1 MSNPIAQ
8 STTAFLDGLD
18 ETVREAAEDVVSR
31 KAARVKDDGITL
43 TLEEEIN
50 LAKAIKYV
58 AATDGFSRDEQGAL
72 EFLMIMASI
81 PHELQ
86 RHVMAYDVSGL
97 DLDQVSAL
105 FPRASRKA
113 AYVLSGAT
121 TVAAFD
127 GLSPEELAR
136 ARELGERFGLEP
148 KVVEALI
155 AHAWAMGLAMSRGD
169 RQLVEALQRLQ
180 HVLLGWV

>member
-1 MSNPIAQ
+1 MANPIAQ

-31 KAARVKDDGITL
+31 KAERTKDGIGL
-43 TLEEEIN
+43 SLEEELN
-50 LAKAIKYV
+50 LAKAIKFV

-72 EFLMIMASI
+72 EFVMIMASI

-86 RHVMAYDVSGL
+86 KHVMAYDVSEL
-97 DLDQVSAL
+97 DMGQVSAL
-105 FPRASRKA
+105 FPQASRKA

-127 GLSPEELAR
+127 GLSPQELER
-136 ARELGERFGLEP
+136 ARELGSRFGLDD

-155 AHAWAMGLAMSRGD
+155 AHAWAMGLAMSKGD
-169 RQLVEALQRLQ
+169 RALVDALQRLQ
-180 HVLLGWV
+180 LALLEWV

>member
-8 STTAFLDGLD
+8 STTAFLDSLD
-18 ETVREAAEDVVSR
+18 ETVREAAEDVVGR
-31 KAARVKDDGITL
+31 KAARDQDGIGL
-43 TLEEEIN
+43 TLEEELN
-50 LAKAIKYV
+50 LAKAIKFV

-86 RHVMAYDVSGL
+86 KHVMAYDVGEL
-97 DLDQVSAL
+97 EMEQVSAL
-105 FPRASRKA
+105 FPQASRKA

-127 GLSPEELAR
+127 GLSSEELAR
-136 ARELGERFGLEP
+136 ARELGTRFGLDD

-155 AHAWAMGLAMSRGD
+155 AHAWAMGLAMNRGD
-169 RQLVEALQRLQ
+169 RPLVDALQRLQ
-180 HVLLGWV
+180 HALLKWV

>member
-1 MSNPIAQ
+1 MSNPISD

-31 KAARVKDDGITL
+31 NADRGHDGVTL
-43 TLEEEIN
+43 SLAEEIN
-50 LAKAIKYV
+50 VAKAIKYI

-72 EFLMIMASI
+72 GFLMIMASI
-81 PHELQ
+81 PNELQ
-86 RHVMAYDVSGL
+86 QHVMAYDVSQL

-105 FPRASRKA
+105 FPRASCKA

-127 GLSPEELAR
+127 GLSPQELAR
-136 ARELGERFGLEP
+136 ARELGAGFGLDD

-169 RQLVEALQRLQ
+169 RALVDALKRLR
-180 HVLLGWV
+180 HVLMGWV